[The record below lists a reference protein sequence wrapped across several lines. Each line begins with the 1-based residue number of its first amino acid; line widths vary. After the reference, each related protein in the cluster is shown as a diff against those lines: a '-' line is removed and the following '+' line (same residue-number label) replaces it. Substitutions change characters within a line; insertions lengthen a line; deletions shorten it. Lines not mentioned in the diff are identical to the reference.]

1 MDKIIDRYRGFR
13 AELAVAETFEEIKS
27 IENRAAAAADFARRE
42 GIGTTEQNEW
52 GRFRTK
58 VTKKKGAWLKKYFP
72 HGVKKKFKSS
82 DKANSSMKDEGITPD
97 ESSDARLVLDDHY
110 KNLESEKGGD
120 RKTEKFQSSTDLT
133 TEKQQA
139 EQDIGKS
146 RETIKTKSF

>member
-1 MDKIIDRYRGFR
+1 MSFYVRNPGGRGF
-13 AELAVAETFEEIKS
+13 
-27 IENRAAAAADFARRE
+27 ARPCKRHWNKWTD
-42 GIGTTEQNEW
+42 I
-52 GRFRTK
+52 
-58 VTKKKGAWLKKYFP
+58 TKKKGAWLDQHFP
-72 HGVKKKFKSS
+72 SKGNEYSAVATLAEADINEH
-82 DKANSSMKDEGITPD
+82 

-146 RETIKTKSF
+146 RETIKTKSFWHKN

>member
-1 MDKIIDRYRGFR
+1 
-13 AELAVAETFEEIKS
+13 
-27 IENRAAAAADFARRE
+27 
-42 GIGTTEQNEW
+42 
-52 GRFRTK
+52 
-58 VTKKKGAWLKKYFP
+58 
-72 HGVKKKFKSS
+72 
-82 DKANSSMKDEGITPD
+82 MKDEGITPD